1 MDDSQKDPLSINT
14 STPPSLLQDVEKT
27 GNHALLSNTT
37 VSSFS
42 WENVNVTVKDRQNGQ
57 AKAILTNSSGVV
69 KAGNAPSL

>member
-1 MDDSQKDPLSINT
+1 MDDSQKDPLSVNT
-14 STPPSLLQDVEKT
+14 STPRSLLQDVERT
-27 GNHALLSNTT
+27 GNYALLSNTT